1 MIMTMRTIVTE
12 ENKAVRMPLQP
23 DSPELIIIDLLE
35 FRSPKRWMPWR
46 GDQRPNLY
54 VDGKRFDYETG
65 AWAYWIPALRCKFLY
80 SMLGRLDCRFTGVP
94 SRQTCES
101 AADPDSASG
110 NHSPY
115 TWQDWRNV
123 YAKKA
128 ARRAA
133 ELYVAT
139 ERLHKA
145 GIGPRPL
152 GICMARS
159 LVESGH
165 ADIHGAFGISTE
177 NVLQLPIKVP
187 ATEDEFLRAGV
198 QPDRIR
204 SCIRQQLRGYAIDLN
219 SAVGAMPI
227 NAEAEIAA
235 IEAFLETHAYSNPAP
250 DTPTCI

>member
-1 MIMTMRTIVTE
+1 M
-12 ENKAVRMPLQP
+12 ALQP
-23 DSPELIIIDLLE
+23 DNLDVILFDRIE
-35 FRSPKRWMPWR
+35 FRLPKRWVPWQR
-46 GDQRPNLY
+46 IQRPHLY
-54 VDGKRFDYETG
+54 IDGRRFAYDSG
-65 AWAYWIPALRCKFLY
+65 AWAYWIPALCCKFLH
-80 SMLGRLDCRFTGVP
+80 SAQGRLDCRFTGVP
-94 SRQTCES
+94 SRQTCETVT
-101 AADPDSASG
+101 DPDSSAG
-110 NHSPY
+110 NDSPY

-123 YAKKA
+123 YAKTA

-139 ERLHKA
+139 ERLYKA

-165 ADIHGAFGISTE
+165 EDVHGAFGISTE
-177 NVLQLPIKVP
+177 NVLQLPIKAP

-198 QPDRIR
+198 QPDRIG
-204 SCIRQQLRGYAIDLN
+204 SCIRQQLRGYAVDLN

-235 IEAFLETHAYSNPAP
+235 IEAFLETHTYSNPAAVSP
-250 DTPTCI
+250 KCT